1 MDKFMKKAHE
11 IVMRIEKHKTKILFV
26 LILLVAVFTRLYR
39 ITEVPHGINVDEAGI
54 AYDAYCLANNGTDRF
69 LNKFPVYMI
78 NFGCGQSALYTYI
91 DSIFIKML
99 GLNTL
104 AIRLPAALLG
114 ITAIVLSYFMIKKEK
129 GERLALCVMALITI
143 CPWHIMASRW
153 GLDCNLLSPM
163 TIISMFFLLRAK
175 KVGGY
180 ILAGI
185 SFGLTL
191 YTYALSYIIIPIFL
205 LLTLS
210 YMLYTK
216 KIKFKNIVI
225 MGIPIFL
232 LALPLMLMLL
242 VNNGVIDEIN
252 TFITIP
258 KMGTFRDTELGFSN
272 IDYNIDFFE
281 KLVTSD
287 NLVYNALPEYGSI
300 YRFSIF
306 LAVFG
311 IFIEINNIVGNIKKR
326 EFSLNSLMLFLF
338 ISVMGVMLIIK
349 GPNINKANGAFIPL
363 LFFTGETIKI
373 IYNNYKI
380 FFGIIVF
387 LYAMNFMGFQEFYFN
402 EYPVKYKDQIYFEQD
417 LTDALNYVKGMPK
430 FSDKDIYVNTT
441 SQQPYIYTLLN
452 DKILPQEFNEKRY
465 KETYY
470 KMSYGRYMF
479 NSDDINEK
487 AVYIVNDKPE
497 LMERLRMLEFTVEYL
512 NNYAIAY
519 K

>member
-1 MDKFMKKAHE
+1 MEKFMRKAHE
-11 IVMRIEKHKTKILFV
+11 IVVQIEKHRTKVLFV
-26 LILLVAVFTRLYR
+26 VILLVAMFTRLYR

-54 AYDAYCLANNGTDRF
+54 AYDAYCLASNGTDRF

-99 GLNTL
+99 GLNL
-104 AIRLPAALLG
+104 FAIRLPAALLG
-114 ITAIVLSYFMIKKEK
+114 IIAIVLSYFIAKKER
-129 GERLALCVMALITI
+129 GENFALCVMGLITI

-163 TIISMFFLLRAK
+163 IIISMFFLLRAK

-180 ILAGI
+180 IIAGI

-205 LLTLS
+205 ALTLV
-210 YMLYTK
+210 YMLYTR
-216 KIKFKNIVI
+216 KIHFKNIII

-232 LALPLMLMLL
+232 LAAPLMLMLL
-242 VNNGVIDEIN
+242 VNNGVIEEIN

-258 KMGTFRDTELGFSN
+258 KMGTFRGTELGFGNINSN
-272 IDYNIDFFE
+272 VDFFE
-281 KLVTSD
+281 RLVTTD

-300 YRFSIF
+300 YKFSIF

-311 IFIEINNIVGNIKKR
+311 IFIEINNTTQNIRKR

-338 ISVMGVMLIIK
+338 FSVMGVMLIIK

-363 LFFTGETIKI
+363 LFFTGETIRL
-373 IYNNYKI
+373 IYKNYKVA
-380 FFGIIVF
+380 FGIVVF

-417 LTDALNYVKGMPK
+417 LTDALNYAKEIPSFENK
-430 FSDKDIYVNTT
+430 AIYVNTT

-452 DKILPQEFNEKRY
+452 DKISPQEFNARRY

-479 NSDDINEK
+479 NSEDINNE
-487 AVYIVNDKPE
+487 AVYIIKDKPE
-497 LMERLRMLEFTVEYL
+497 LMEKLKKLEFTIEYL

>member
-1 MDKFMKKAHE
+1 MDRFMIKAHKL
-11 IVMRIEKHKTKILFV
+11 VMYIEKYKTKILFLV
-26 LILLVAVFTRLYR
+26 ILLIAIFTRLYR
-39 ITEVPHGINVDEAGI
+39 ITDVPHGINVDEAGI

-91 DSIFIKML
+91 DSIFIKSL
-99 GLNTL
+99 GLNL
-104 AIRLPAALLG
+104 FAIRLPAALFG
-114 ITAIVLSYFMIKKEK
+114 ITAIVLSYFMAKREK
-129 GERLALCVMALITI
+129 GEKFALCVMALITV

-175 KVGGY
+175 NVIDY
-180 ILAGI
+180 IFAGI

-205 LLTLS
+205 FLTLA

-216 KIKFKNIVI
+216 KIRFKNIII
-225 MGIPIFL
+225 MGAPIFL
-232 LALPLMLMLL
+232 LAIPLMLMLL
-242 VNNGVIDEIN
+242 VNNEILDEVN

-258 KMGTFRDTELGFSN
+258 KMGTFRDTELGFCNIASN
-272 IDYNIDFFE
+272 MDFFE
-281 KLVTSD
+281 GLVTTD

-300 YRFSIF
+300 YKFSIF

-311 IFIEINNIVGNIKKR
+311 IFIEVNNIVKNIKKR

-338 ISVMGVMLIIK
+338 ISVMGVMLVIK
-349 GPNINKANGAFIPL
+349 GPNINKANAAFIPL
-363 LFFTGETIKI
+363 LFFTGETIRLL
-373 IYNNYKI
+373 YRNYKVA
-380 FFGIIVF
+380 FGIIVF
-387 LYAMNFMGFQEFYFN
+387 LYAMNFVGFQEFYFN
-402 EYPVKYKDQIYFEQD
+402 EYPIKYKEQIYFEKD
-417 LTDALNYVKGMPK
+417 LTEALNYVKEMPTFVNK
-430 FSDKDIYVNTT
+430 AIYVNTT

-452 DKILPQEFNEKRY
+452 DKTLPQDFNERRY

-470 KMSYGRYMF
+470 KMSYGRYIF
-479 NSDDINEK
+479 NSDNINEA
-487 AVYIVNDKPE
+487 AVYIIKEKPE
-497 LMERLRMLEFTVEYL
+497 LLEKLESIGFRIEYL
-512 NNYAIAY
+512 NSYAIAY